1 MKKMPTILL
10 TFDVEEFDLPIEYNL
25 QISEDEQMH
34 IGKLGADEMHKI
46 IECQNISTTLF
57 TTANFAQ
64 HYPELIKTLSQKN
77 EIGSHTYYH
86 SRFAKEDLE
95 NSKNTLAEITGNAIK
110 GLRMPRFKKI
120 DIDWIKEAGYQYD
133 SSINP
138 TYMPGRYNNLKA
150 PRTVFKEN
158 DFTRLPVS
166 VSSLV
171 RFPLFW
177 MAFKN
182 IPYFLY
188 KKMALDALKK
198 DNYLSLYF
206 HPWEFT
212 DITKWQIPFYLKKH
226 CVNKLSDKLNRLI
239 EDLKNEAEFKTVSDF
254 LSTYN
259 TTSHV

>member
-1 MKKMPTILL
+1 MKKNLTILL
-10 TFDVEEFDLPIEYNL
+10 TFDVEEFDLPLEYNL
-25 QISEDEQMH
+25 PISEEEQIL
-34 IGKLGADEMHKI
+34 IGKLGADEMQKI
-46 IECQNISTTLF
+46 IEYQNISTTLF
-57 TTANFAQ
+57 TTANFAE
-64 HYPELIKTLSQKN
+64 HYPELIKALAQKN

-95 NSKNTLAEITGNAIK
+95 NSRIKLAEITGGLIK
-110 GLRMPRFKKI
+110 GLRMPRFKEI

-138 TYMPGRYNNLKA
+138 TYMPGRYNNLKS

-158 DFTRLPVS
+158 NFTRLPVS
-166 VSSLV
+166 VSSLL

-182 IPYFLY
+182 IPYAIY

-198 DNYLSLYF
+198 DGYLSLYF

-212 DITKWQIPFYLKKH
+212 DITKWEIPFYLKKR
-226 CVNKLSDKLNRLI
+226 CINELSDRLNRLI
-239 EDLKNEAEFKTVSDF
+239 EDLKKEAEFKTISNF
-254 LSTYN
+254 LSTYDN
-259 TTSHV
+259 PI

>member
-1 MKKMPTILL
+1 MKKDSTILL
-10 TFDVEEFDLPIEYNL
+10 TFDVEEFDLPLEYNL
-25 QISEDEQMH
+25 PISEEEQML
-34 IGKLGADEMHKI
+34 IGKLGADEMQKI
-46 IECQNISTTLF
+46 IDHQNIPTTLF
-57 TTANFAQ
+57 TTANFAE
-64 HYPELIKTLSQKN
+64 HYPELIKILSQKN
-77 EIGSHTYYH
+77 EIGSHAYYH
-86 SRFAKEDLE
+86 SHFEKEDLQ
-95 NSKNTLAEITGNAIK
+95 NSRIKLAEITGKDIK

-120 DIDWIKEAGYQYD
+120 DMDWVKEAGYQYD

-166 VSSLV
+166 VSSLI

-182 IPYFLY
+182 LPYAIY
-188 KKMALDALKK
+188 KKMAVDALKK
-198 DNYLSLYF
+198 DGYLSLYF

-212 DITKWQIPFYLKKH
+212 DITKWAIPSYLKKR
-226 CVNKLSDKLNRLI
+226 CINELSDRLNRLI
-239 EDLKNEAEFKTVSDF
+239 EDLKNEAEFKTASDF

-259 TTSHV
+259 VTSHV